1 VSDGSGEADP
11 EQAEVAGD
19 GEPDEEGVEPTGAV
33 LDEPEK
39 EVAIDGRATP
49 G

>member
-1 VSDGSGEADP
+1 MGHGSGKADP

-19 GEPDEEGVEPTGAV
+19 GEPDENGVEPTGAV

-39 EVAIDGRATP
+39 EVAVDGRATP

>member
-1 VSDGSGEADP
+1 MGHGSGKADP
-11 EQAEVAGD
+11 EQAEVADD
-19 GEPDEEGVEPTGAV
+19 GESDEDGVEPTDAV

-39 EVAIDGRATP
+39 EVAVDGRATP